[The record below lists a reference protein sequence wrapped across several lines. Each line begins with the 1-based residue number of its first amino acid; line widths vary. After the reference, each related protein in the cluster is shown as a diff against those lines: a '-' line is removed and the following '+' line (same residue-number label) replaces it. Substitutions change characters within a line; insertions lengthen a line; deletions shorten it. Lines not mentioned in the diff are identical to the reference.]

1 VEPPTLQHLV
11 HDALAVVDEP
21 LDRIGDLELAARR
34 RLDGAHGVV
43 DGGREQVDAGEGE
56 VRRRMLRLLD
66 EAHDVAGG
74 VDLGHAEAVGVG
86 HGTQQ
91 DLGHRRPVLALQRRG
106 GCLLALR
113 LEALDE
119 AGHALLD
126 HVVAEVDDEVV
137 VAEEVPG
144 DAHAVP
150 EAEGRLL
157 ADVGDV
163 DPPAGAVA
171 HGGLDLV
178 GGVAHDDAEFAD
190 ARRHHVLEAVE
201 QDRLVGHGHQ
211 LLRAGV
217 RDRPQPRP
225 GAAREDQSLHR
236 AVECGTAAPHPTT
249 YPAFWVVRF
258 IPSFPLKE
266 TAQRD
271 RSPWREPQ
279 QERSMD
285 TGFAPRSLLRRM
297 GSGVA
302 ALLVALTTLTVLVV
316 APSPAHAAP
325 SSDEQA
331 FLDQTNAT
339 RAQNGLGPLQW
350 DEGEANIARSWSS
363 QMAGSQTLSHNP
375 NLVAQTQAITPDW
388 QRVGENV
395 GFGPTVDA
403 LQNAFVNSPPPFANI
418 VGDYNRVG
426 IGVVRDGNNTIWV
439 TLDFV
444 KGPDL
449 APPPPPP
456 TPTWFLRDTLTTG
469 VADSSFLLGDWGDKV
484 ISCDWNGDGT
494 DTPGIFR
501 NGQWYYTNQ
510 LGSGGILTFSFG
522 SPGDVPVCGDWDG
535 NGTDTPGVFRNG
547 MFFLRNSNSSG
558 VADLSFPY

>member
-1 VEPPTLQHLV
+1 
-11 HDALAVVDEP
+11 
-21 LDRIGDLELAARR
+21 
-34 RLDGAHGVV
+34 
-43 DGGREQVDAGEGE
+43 
-56 VRRRMLRLLD
+56 
-66 EAHDVAGG
+66 
-74 VDLGHAEAVGVG
+74 
-86 HGTQQ
+86 
-91 DLGHRRPVLALQRRG
+91 
-106 GCLLALR
+106 
-113 LEALDE
+113 
-119 AGHALLD
+119 
-126 HVVAEVDDEVV
+126 
-137 VAEEVPG
+137 
-144 DAHAVP
+144 
-150 EAEGRLL
+150 
-157 ADVGDV
+157 
-163 DPPAGAVA
+163 
-171 HGGLDLV
+171 
-178 GGVAHDDAEFAD
+178 
-190 ARRHHVLEAVE
+190 
-201 QDRLVGHGHQ
+201 
-211 LLRAGV
+211 
-217 RDRPQPRP
+217 
-225 GAAREDQSLHR
+225 
-236 AVECGTAAPHPTT
+236 
-249 YPAFWVVRF
+249 
-258 IPSFPLKE
+258 
-266 TAQRD
+266 
-271 RSPWREPQ
+271 
-279 QERSMD
+279 MD

-403 LQNAFVNSPPPFANI
+403 LQNAFVNSPPHFANI

-558 VADLSFPY
+558 VADLSFPYGSPGDLPVVGDWNGDGKATVGIYRNGWFYLTDNNSAGYASMVFPYGNPGDRPLAGDWDGNGADSIGIWRNGALYLHNQNSSGYADFVFAYGNPGDAPIIGDWNNNGTDKLGVVRGGS